1 VNEGAFRRVVAVI
14 GGRDAG
20 PDILKEAERLGGLLA
35 KRGWV
40 VLTGGLGGVMEAA
53 SKGAFEEGGITVG
66 ILPQDHPEE
75 ANPYVMIPVCTGLG
89 IGRNVIIVRS
99 AEVVF
104 AVGGGYGTLSEIAY
118 ALQMGKP
125 VIGIRTWDIPGLI
138 PAGDARDALDR
149 AEELSGHLSRR
160 SSE

>member
-53 SKGAFEEGGITVG
+53 SRGASEEGGITVG

-75 ANPYVMIPVCTGLG
+75 ANPHVMIPVCTGLG
-89 IGRNVIIVRS
+89 IGRNVIIIRS
-99 AEVVF
+99 ATLVL

-125 VIGIRTWDIPGLI
+125 VIGIRTWEIEGVI
-138 PAGDARDALDR
+138 KAADAEDAFNKALRLLDQC
-149 AEELSGHLSRR
+149 LSD
-160 SSE
+160 

>member
-53 SKGAFEEGGITVG
+53 SKGS
-66 ILPQDHPEE
+66 L
-75 ANPYVMIPVCTGLG
+75 
-89 IGRNVIIVRS
+89 
-99 AEVVF
+99 
-104 AVGGGYGTLSEIAY
+104 
-118 ALQMGKP
+118 
-125 VIGIRTWDIPGLI
+125 
-138 PAGDARDALDR
+138 
-149 AEELSGHLSRR
+149 
-160 SSE
+160 